1 MSNNQKL
8 KQAYVETI
16 NQLSP
21 HLTHAVTVTFKTRAY
36 VLPKSYQKC
45 IQNQNNIFISAQK
58 YQTEKWNWGT
68 KEVLGEWK
76 WLNEQIAEDTLRYF
90 YSKLAYLAYG
100 KDVKR
105 TTTKAYSQPT
115 MITSIEGIYTNKRI
129 HAHLAI
135 GNLPNNIDVRN
146 TIERAWWACDFAH
159 KSIVIKQ
166 LSHTY
171 GWLDYITKEAN
182 VGNVDALRI
191 QSIKQPQ
198 IYLSNIGVE
207 NSLS

>member
-1 MSNNQKL
+1 MSNNQAL

-16 NQLSP
+16 NQFSP
-21 HLTHAVTVTFKTRAY
+21 RLTHAVTVTFKTRAY

-45 IQNQNNIFISAQK
+45 TQNQNNVFKSAQK
-58 YQTEKWNWGT
+58 YQPERWNWGNR
-68 KEVLGEWK
+68 EVLGEWK
-76 WLNEQIAEDTLRYF
+76 WLNEEVAESTLDYF
-90 YSKLAYLAYG
+90 YAKLAYMGFG
-100 KDVKR
+100 KDTKR

-115 MITSIEGIYTNKRI
+115 MITSIEGIYSDKRI

-135 GNLPNNIDVRN
+135 GNLPKNIDIRN

-159 KSIVIKQ
+159 KSIVIKP
-166 LSHTY
+166 LSNTY

-198 IYLSNIGVE
+198 IYLSDIGVE
-207 NSLS
+207 NSL

>member
-1 MSNNQKL
+1 MSNNQVL
-8 KQAYVETI
+8 KQAYVDTI
-16 NQLSP
+16 NQFNP
-21 HLTHAVTVTFKTRAY
+21 YLTHAVTVTFKTRAY

-45 IQNQNNIFISAQK
+45 TQNTNNAFYSAQK
-58 YQTEKWNWGT
+58 YQPERWNWAT
-68 KEVLGEWK
+68 KKVLGEWK
-76 WLNEQIAEDTLRYF
+76 WLNEEVAESTLNYF
-90 YSKLAYLAYG
+90 YAKLAYIAFG
-100 KDVKR
+100 KDTKR
-105 TTTKAYSQPT
+105 TKTKAYSQPT
-115 MITSIEGIYTNKRI
+115 MITSIEGIHNDKRI

-135 GNLPNNIDVRN
+135 GNLPKNIDIRN

-159 KSIVIKQ
+159 KSIVIKP
-166 LSHTY
+166 LSNTY

-207 NSLS
+207 NSL